1 MLTVEQI
8 LTQLN
13 TDDSPFLPREALE
26 QAILQ
31 QETITPALLTIIEN
45 VVKDPQSIDVTPAFT
60 YALYLLAQFRE
71 KRAIYRLLPPL
82 FYFFTTINAINLSIC
97 RTIGLRYEF

>member
-13 TDDSPFLPREALE
+13 TDDISFLPREALE

-31 QETITPALLTIIEN
+31 QDAITPALLDIIDGIA
-45 VVKDPQSIDVTPAFT
+45 KDPNSIDDAPAYF

>member
-13 TDDSPFLPREALE
+13 TDDISFLPREALE

-31 QETITPALLTIIEN
+31 QDAITPALLDIIEN
-45 VVKDPQSIDVTPAFT
+45 AAKDPNSIDDAPAYF

-71 KRAIYRLLPPL
+71 KKAYPL
-82 FYFFTTINAINLSIC
+82 IVKYFGE
-97 RTIGLRYEF
+97 IGLEYQALDILGYVVTK